1 MIFKSVSQLVDI
13 HDKKVFI
20 ELINVYIRLVEVY
33 CERNKVSLNNVTKL
47 NKKLLVSYWIEIGII
62 KEEADIVMLKKCW
75 DKKNI
80 IDFLFVLSL
89 LWKMQIILV
98 IC

>member
-62 KEEADIVMLKKCW
+62 KEEADIVMLKKMLGVEV
-75 DKKNI
+75 KKH
-80 IDFLFVLSL
+80 
-89 LWKMQIILV
+89 
-98 IC
+98 

>member
-62 KEEADIVMLKKCW
+62 KEEADIVMLKKNVGTR
-75 DKKNI
+75 KI
-80 IDFLFVLSL
+80 
-89 LWKMQIILV
+89 
-98 IC
+98 

>member
-33 CERNKVSLNNVTKL
+33 CERN
-47 NKKLLVSYWIEIGII
+47 
-62 KEEADIVMLKKCW
+62 
-75 DKKNI
+75 
-80 IDFLFVLSL
+80 
-89 LWKMQIILV
+89 
-98 IC
+98 

>member
-62 KEEADIVMLKKCW
+62 KEEADIVMLKKMLGQE
-75 DKKNI
+75 KYRLN
-80 IDFLFVLSL
+80 
-89 LWKMQIILV
+89 
-98 IC
+98 

>member
-62 KEEADIVMLKKCW
+62 KVSVK
-75 DKKNI
+75 
-80 IDFLFVLSL
+80 
-89 LWKMQIILV
+89 
-98 IC
+98 